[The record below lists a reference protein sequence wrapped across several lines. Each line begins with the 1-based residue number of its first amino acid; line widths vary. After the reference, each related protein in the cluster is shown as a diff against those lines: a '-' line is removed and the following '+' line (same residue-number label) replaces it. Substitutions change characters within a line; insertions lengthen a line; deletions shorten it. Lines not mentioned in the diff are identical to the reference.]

1 MPSFRRLPRIARA
14 ATPIAPQTLTIT
26 AVGAAGDGIGLAPD
40 GSRVFVPYA
49 LPGEEVLAI
58 PLASRGG
65 GMAACL
71 ERIDTP
77 SPDRIPPACPHFTI
91 CGGCALQH
99 WATAPYLA
107 WKSGLLRDALI
118 RAGFPD
124 PELAPIVATPPGA
137 RRRMDLAVAR
147 DPRERG
153 PAALRLG
160 LHPAH
165 GGPPVDLVA
174 CPVLH
179 PALVGLIAPLRALLA
194 PLALVRREGSAV
206 ANLLDNGPDLLLR
219 TDAAPTQADRAQLIA
234 FARAHRLARISWGP
248 GGSAHRAEPPEPI
261 AILHPPRLTLA
272 GIQVAPPPGAFL
284 QASAEG
290 EAAIGAA
297 VLAALPDKLPP
308 RARIEELHAGIGTL
322 TFALAARAE
331 GRIRVR
337 AWDSDAAALAAL
349 RQAAAASGL
358 AGRIE
363 TIPRDLDRRPLA
375 PADLAGAAA
384 VVLDPPHAGAAAQMA
399 ALAAAGPP
407 IVIYVSCNPA
417 TLARDAAILREA
429 GYRLAAATPIDQFL
443 WSARLESVVV
453 FHRAPRRGP

>member
-1 MPSFRRLPRIARA
+1 VPSLLRPRPVTS
-14 ATPIAPQTLTIT
+14 ATAPIAPGTLTIV
-26 AVGAAGDGIGLAPD
+26 AVGAAGDGIALAPE
-40 GSRVFVPYA
+40 GARLYVPYT
-49 LPGEEVLAI
+49 LPGEDVLATV
-58 PLASRGG
+58 LTSRGG
-65 GMAACL
+65 GMAARL
-71 ERIDTP
+71 ERIDIP
-77 SPDRIPPACPHFTI
+77 SPDRIPPACPHFGT

-99 WATAPYLA
+99 WATGPYLA

-124 PELAPIVATPPGA
+124 PVLAAIVATPPGA
-137 RRRMDLAVAR
+137 RRRMDLAVYR
-147 DPRERG
+147 DPKGRDG
-153 PAALRLG
+153 TAPRLG

-165 GGPPVDLVA
+165 GGPPVDLNC

-179 PALVGLIAPLRALLA
+179 PALASLIAPLRALLT
-194 PLALVRREGSAV
+194 PRGLLRREGSV
-206 ANLLDNGPDLLLR
+206 LANLLDNGPDLLLR
-219 TDAAPTQADRAQLIA
+219 TDVEPSQADRARLIA
-234 FARAHRLARISWGP
+234 FARAQRLPRLSWSPEGA
-248 GGSAHRAEPPEPI
+248 AHSTDPPEPI

-272 GIQVAPPPGAFL
+272 GIPLAPPPGAFL

-290 EAAIGAA
+290 EAAIRAA
-297 VLAALPDKLPP
+297 VLAALPDRLPP

-322 TFALAARAE
+322 TFALATRA
-331 GRIRVR
+331 RVR
-337 AWDSDAAALAAL
+337 AWDADAAALAAL

-363 TIPRDLDRRPLA
+363 AIPRDLDRRPLA

-384 VVLDPPHAGAAAQMA
+384 VVLDPPHAGAAAQMP

-417 TLARDAAILREA
+417 TLARDAAMLREA
-429 GYRLAAATPIDQFL
+429 GYTLATATPIDQFL

-453 FHRAPRRGP
+453 FQRAPRRGA